1 MEVSLDIKPRSCPN
15 PLNTKSREVIP
26 AAILGSE
33 YFDVS
38 EVDVSTVQLEG
49 VEPLRWSQKDVATP
63 FQPMVGKVDCR
74 EDCNNLG
81 PDGLMD
87 LTLKFDTQEVVDA
100 LGEVEDRE
108 CLTLQLTG
116 NLLDGTAIAGEDVL
130 VILKKGRPWFKKY
143 KKKKKGK

>member
-1 MEVSLDIKPRSCPN
+1 V
-15 PLNTKSREVIP
+15 
-26 AAILGSE
+26 AILGSE

-49 VEPLRWSQKDVATP
+49 VTPLRWRLKDVATP
-63 FQPMVGKVDCR
+63 FQPTVGKVDCR

-81 PDGLMD
+81 RDGFMD
-87 LTLKFDTQEVVDA
+87 LTLKFDTRAVVKA

-116 NLLDGTAIAGEDVL
+116 NLLDGTAIVGEDVV
-130 VILKKGRPWFKKY
+130 VILKKKRPRFKKHR
-143 KKKKKGK
+143 KKKKGKD